1 MPLPVRLIPVEVLKM
16 RLDSYRAKNRKSPAA
31 NPPTPR
37 TRWPLPA
44 MTIQRFFELS
54 RRQMTHNK
62 SSSRIDLGPPRTLMG
77 AFSTNDDA
85 DWWLITLS
93 DLTRLLLGFCVAWYV
108 IDKKD
113 LTLQQ
118 PPVGSPATTQ
128 EQKIVGGP
136 NQSSLISDEW
146 KGFRE
151 EMQRFVGEIG
161 MEKEVVVESAPHEMV
176 ISLKDSVPFD
186 SGKADLRQQAVPV
199 LEKVVTMVSGQP
211 WLSLEVSGHTDN
223 MPISTSKFPSSWELS
238 AARASR
244 LARYVIENGIDP
256 SRISVRGYTNQR
268 PHLPNSSAEN
278 RSSNRRVEIRLY
290 RGADQNPIP

>member
-1 MPLPVRLIPVEVLKM
+1 
-16 RLDSYRAKNRKSPAA
+16 
-31 NPPTPR
+31 
-37 TRWPLPA
+37 
-44 MTIQRFFELS
+44 
-54 RRQMTHNK
+54 
-62 SSSRIDLGPPRTLMG
+62 MG

-85 DWWLITLS
+85 NWCMITLS
-93 DLTRLLLGFCVAWYV
+93 DLTILLLGFLVAWYV

-118 PPVGSPATTQ
+118 PPVGSSPTTQ
-128 EQKIVGGP
+128 GQKIVDGP

-199 LEKVVTMVSGQP
+199 LEKVVTMVSNQP

-223 MPISTSKFPSSWELS
+223 IPISTSKFPSNWELS

-244 LARYVIENGIDP
+244 VARYVIENGIDP
-256 SRISVRGYTNQR
+256 SRISVRGYANQR
-268 PHLPNSSAEN
+268 PRLPNSRVEN
-278 RSSNRRVEIRLY
+278 QSSNRRVEIRLY
-290 RGADQNPIP
+290 RGADRNPIP

>member
-1 MPLPVRLIPVEVLKM
+1 
-16 RLDSYRAKNRKSPAA
+16 
-31 NPPTPR
+31 
-37 TRWPLPA
+37 
-44 MTIQRFFELS
+44 
-54 RRQMTHNK
+54 
-62 SSSRIDLGPPRTLMG
+62 MG

-85 DWWLITLS
+85 NWWMITLS
-93 DLTRLLLGFCVAWYV
+93 DLTILLLGFLVAWYV

-199 LEKVVTMVSGQP
+199 LEKVVTMVSNQP

-223 MPISTSKFPSSWELS
+223 IPISTSKFPSNWELS

-244 LARYVIENGIDP
+244 VARYVIENGIDP
-256 SRISVRGYTNQR
+256 SRISVRGYANQR
-268 PHLPNSSAEN
+268 PRLPNSRVEN

-290 RGADQNPIP
+290 RGADRNPIP